1 MTDPSTDEVDFGPYR
16 LDAPNSRLLRDGK
29 PVALTPKA
37 FDVLR
42 YLTSQPDRL
51 VSKKEL
57 LSAVWPDVFVSD
69 ASVKVCVREI
79 RKALRDS
86 TKSPKYIQTIHRR
99 GYRFI
104 AAVAPAALASSGK
117 PLRLAG
123 KVSVAQS
130 APQLLVGREAEL
142 ERLRDHFIKAHDGE
156 RQCIFITGGPG
167 SGKTALIEAFVQQAG
182 KSLESEEDI
191 SVLTGHCFEQFA
203 ASEPYMPVWEALGQ
217 LAREKPSAELS
228 ALLARHAEAY
238 STQPAV
244 ASAAHQ
250 SSQPVAIEPRTM
262 SEHLLRALTDGLEA
276 LAAESMLIL
285 VLEDLHWADYSTLDL
300 ISALAR
306 RRGKARLMIL
316 VTYRPAEVAVE
327 EHPLRSIVRGLLAA
341 RLCDEL
347 TLEFLDQPAVAKY
360 LSARF
365 AENDFPAALGLRL
378 HQRTD
383 GHPLFLVH
391 LVDDLIE
398 LGVLQQ
404 TEGVWQLADAGGV
417 DGGAWLAVLE
427 TQIPRTVQAMIEVQF
442 QRLPDSERAAL
453 EAAAV
458 AGVEF
463 SAAAVAALLAGD
475 GGGDDVVHAEQLCQS
490 LAQRYHFLEARG
502 IAEWPDATAA
512 THYRFVHAM
521 YHHVVYEQIPIGRR
535 IQLHKLMGL
544 RIEKIWGERAV
555 EEAAALAMHFESGR
569 DWARAVKYLRQAA
582 DAAGRQ
588 YAHREAVHYLRRALT
603 ALLRLTDQ
611 ERGEHELSVLMSL
624 GVNLQLTSG
633 FASPEVEEIQ
643 ARTYWLCKSRG
654 SADAGQVR
662 TTFGVLW
669 GIWLFHKVRSDLAK
683 SVEMSDQLL
692 AMARQA
698 NDSALLLQAHQAMC
712 VTHLCLGKPALTVD
726 HMQQA
731 AAIYDPARHAGNTE
745 RFGQDPGV
753 ATLAFGAVALMLM
766 GRGEEALRAS
776 ERSLELARRSLQPSS
791 LALAMHFAAM
801 LHQCRDD
808 ASATEQWS
816 QSSVELASR
825 EGFSFWLA
833 GGTVL
838 RGWAWVARCAGRGK
852 GGIMM
857 AEAGVAE
864 IRRGLDAWLRTG
876 SRTYQTYYLGLLADA
891 LLRVGRPDEALTALD
906 EAMAAARA
914 LPEGLYEA
922 ELHRLRARCL
932 IESRGECDAAAREC
946 FQDALRVAQAQGAKL
961 FESRAQEDL
970 AGLGKQSGQEGR
982 GGGRK
987 NLSATSPAQPG
998 RGRGSR
1004 RQS

>member
-1 MTDPSTDEVDFGPYR
+1 MNDPSTDEVDFGPYR
-16 LDAPNSRLLRDGK
+16 LDAPNSRLLRDGR

-104 AAVAPAALASSGK
+104 APVAAAGPPISAK
-117 PLRLAG
+117 PPRLSR
-123 KVSVAQS
+123 VVNP
-130 APQLLVGREAEL
+130 PQAIPLLLVGRDAEMK
-142 ERLRDHFIKAHDGE
+142 RLRDHFKKAHDGE
-156 RQCIFITGGPG
+156 RQCIFVTGGPG
-167 SGKTALIEAFVQQAG
+167 SGKTALIEAFLQEAG
-182 KSLESEEDI
+182 KSPEAEEEI

-217 LAREKPSAELS
+217 LAQEKPSAELS

-238 STQPAV
+238 VTQPAV

-262 SEHLLRALTDGLEA
+262 SEHLLRALTDGLET

-306 RRGKARLMIL
+306 RRGRARLMIL

-365 AENDFPAALGLRL
+365 AENDFPPALGLRL

-404 TEGVWQLADAGGV
+404 AEGVWQLADARGGV

-442 QRLPDSERAAL
+442 QRLPESERAAL

-475 GGGDDVVHAEQLCQS
+475 AGGDDVVHAEQLCQS
-490 LAQRYHFLEARG
+490 LAQRYHFLEPRG

-521 YHHVVYEQIPIGRR
+521 YHHV
-535 IQLHKLMGL
+535 
-544 RIEKIWGERAV
+544 
-555 EEAAALAMHFESGR
+555 
-569 DWARAVKYLRQAA
+569 
-582 DAAGRQ
+582 
-588 YAHREAVHYLRRALT
+588 
-603 ALLRLTDQ
+603 
-611 ERGEHELSVLMSL
+611 
-624 GVNLQLTSG
+624 
-633 FASPEVEEIQ
+633 
-643 ARTYWLCKSRG
+643 
-654 SADAGQVR
+654 
-662 TTFGVLW
+662 
-669 GIWLFHKVRSDLAK
+669 
-683 SVEMSDQLL
+683 
-692 AMARQA
+692 
-698 NDSALLLQAHQAMC
+698 
-712 VTHLCLGKPALTVD
+712 
-726 HMQQA
+726 
-731 AAIYDPARHAGNTE
+731 
-745 RFGQDPGV
+745 
-753 ATLAFGAVALMLM
+753 
-766 GRGEEALRAS
+766 
-776 ERSLELARRSLQPSS
+776 
-791 LALAMHFAAM
+791 
-801 LHQCRDD
+801 
-808 ASATEQWS
+808 
-816 QSSVELASR
+816 
-825 EGFSFWLA
+825 
-833 GGTVL
+833 
-838 RGWAWVARCAGRGK
+838 
-852 GGIMM
+852 
-857 AEAGVAE
+857 
-864 IRRGLDAWLRTG
+864 
-876 SRTYQTYYLGLLADA
+876 
-891 LLRVGRPDEALTALD
+891 
-906 EAMAAARA
+906 
-914 LPEGLYEA
+914 
-922 ELHRLRARCL
+922 
-932 IESRGECDAAAREC
+932 
-946 FQDALRVAQAQGAKL
+946 
-961 FESRAQEDL
+961 
-970 AGLGKQSGQEGR
+970 
-982 GGGRK
+982 
-987 NLSATSPAQPG
+987 
-998 RGRGSR
+998 
-1004 RQS
+1004 